1 MNNSNKK
8 VGKHSFFR
16 SVSMKD
22 QHDKD
27 SCKINVYI
35 VVSVLASVHPAVS
48 PTAAMLQAKKPLCF
62 TVPNTGALALRL
74 RSSQFT
80 EP

>member
-1 MNNSNKK
+1 
-8 VGKHSFFR
+8 
-16 SVSMKD
+16 MKD

-48 PTAAMLQAKKPLCF
+48 PTAAMLQAKEPLCF
-62 TVPNTGALALRL
+62 TVPNTGALALQL

>member
-1 MNNSNKK
+1 
-8 VGKHSFFR
+8 
-16 SVSMKD
+16 MKD

-48 PTAAMLQAKKPLCF
+48 PTAAMLQAKKPLLHC
-62 TVPNTGALALRL
+62 T
-74 RSSQFT
+74 
-80 EP
+80 